1 MCLVLDLSGYLY
13 ASQKATI
20 MANILVKGLITG
32 LWALF
37 HPFYISVI
45 EINHNQKEANVEIS
59 IRVFAED
66 LEAILQK
73 YNTAKI
79 DIDNPPNKAFLD
91 GQIATYLKQKI
102 KLKVNGQAVTPQ
114 YIGHEIQKESAWC
127 FFEVPK
133 VTDMSKLE
141 VDCNLLYDFETNQ
154 TNILHVKSKG
164 VEKSEKLEYPKR
176 TAVFSF

>member
-1 MCLVLDLSGYLY
+1 
-13 ASQKATI
+13 
-20 MANILVKGLITG
+20 MANILFQGLIKGL
-32 LWALF
+32 WVLF

-45 EINHNQKEANVEIS
+45 EINHNPKEASVEIS
-59 IRVFAED
+59 VRAFAED

-79 DIDNPPNKAFLD
+79 DINNPPNKGFLD
-91 GQIATYLKQKI
+91 GQISTYLNQKI
-102 KLKVNGQAVTPQ
+102 KLKVNGQPLLLK
-114 YIGHEIQKESAWC
+114 YIGHEMQQESVWC

-133 VTDMSKLE
+133 ISDMSKLE

-164 VEKSEKLEYPKR
+164 TEKSEKLAYPKR
-176 TAVFSF
+176 TAVFQF

>member
-1 MCLVLDLSGYLY
+1 
-13 ASQKATI
+13 
-20 MANILVKGLITG
+20 MANILFQGLISG
-32 LWALF
+32 LMALF
-37 HPFYISVI
+37 HPFYIAVV

-59 IRVFAED
+59 VRAFAED
-66 LEAILQK
+66 LETILQK

-79 DIDNPPNKAFLD
+79 DINNPSNKAFLD
-91 GQIATYLKQKI
+91 GQISTYLNQKI
-102 KLKVNGQAVTPQ
+102 KLKVNGQPLTLQ
-114 YIGHEIQKESAWC
+114 YIGHEIQKESVWC

-164 VEKSEKLEYPKR
+164 VEKSEKLDYPKR

>member
-1 MCLVLDLSGYLY
+1 
-13 ASQKATI
+13 
-20 MANILVKGLITG
+20 MANILFQGLIKGL
-32 LWALF
+32 WVLF

-45 EINHNQKEANVEIS
+45 EINHNPKEASVEIS
-59 IRVFAED
+59 VRAFAED

-79 DIDNPPNKAFLD
+79 DINNPSNKAFLD
-91 GQIATYLKQKI
+91 GQISTYLNQKI
-102 KLKVNGQAVTPQ
+102 KLKVNGQPLSLK
-114 YIGHEIQKESAWC
+114 YIGHEMQQESVWC

-133 VTDMSKLE
+133 INDMSKLE

-164 VEKSEKLEYPKR
+164 MEKSEKLEYPKR
-176 TAVFSF
+176 VAVFQF